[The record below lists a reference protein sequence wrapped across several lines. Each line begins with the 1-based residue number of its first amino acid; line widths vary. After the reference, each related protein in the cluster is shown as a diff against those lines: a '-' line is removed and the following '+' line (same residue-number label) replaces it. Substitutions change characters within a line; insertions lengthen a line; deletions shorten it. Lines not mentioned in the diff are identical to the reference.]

1 MDESKPPIEI
11 NQVKKDNHLF
21 SSKQKTLSLARQ
33 YAIEHEIQASQDTN
47 VLSRAKKRMAI
58 ELGQKQHNL
67 EKILGQ
73 AYANCGEDD
82 AASEI
87 DPDWMNAYLS
97 LAETISSK
105 NMQSLWGKI
114 LAQEI
119 SNPASYSVKALNT
132 LKKMTQREAIIFQ
145 RLCQLSSTFSG
156 DSSHKIIT
164 GYSRVANSFQ
174 IFSQTQSQKISLGQ
188 FRFPYSNILLMVD
201 LGLLYQGELESGEM
215 AAGQPLAIDYH
226 GHTITL
232 VPNGKRIK
240 LYYYKFTQAGDE
252 LSKLISCDALND
264 YIQVLTNLLE
274 SDFQVN
280 QNIKTK
286 A

>member
-1 MDESKPPIEI
+1 MAESKPLVEVD
-11 NQVKKDNHLF
+11 QVKKDSHLF
-21 SSKQKTLSLARQ
+21 NSKQKTLQLARH
-33 YAIEHEIQASQDTN
+33 YAIDHEIQANPDSN

-67 EKILGQ
+67 EKILAQ

-82 AASEI
+82 TASDV
-87 DPDWMNAYLS
+87 DPDWMHAFLS

-105 NMQSLWGKI
+105 NMQTLWGKI

-119 SNPASYSVKALNT
+119 STPASYSVKALET

-145 RLCQLSSTFSG
+145 KLCQLSSTFSG

-164 GYSRVANSFQ
+164 GFSRVANSFQ
-174 IFSQTQSQKISLGQ
+174 IFSQSQSQKLSLGQ
-188 FRFPYSNILLMVD
+188 FRFPYSNILLMAD

-215 AAGQPLAIDYH
+215 VAGQPLAIDYH
-226 GHTITL
+226 GYTLSL

-252 LSKLISCDALND
+252 LSKLISCDALPE
-264 YIQVLTNLLE
+264 YVQALSQRLE
-274 SDFQVN
+274 SDFQIHQNVN
-280 QNIKTK
+280 TK

>member
-1 MDESKPPIEI
+1 MVESNPPIEV

-21 SSKQKTLSLARQ
+21 SSKQKTLHLARH
-33 YAIEHEIQASQDTN
+33 YAIEHEIQSSQDNN

-67 EKILGQ
+67 EKILSQ
-73 AYANCGEDD
+73 AYSNCGEDD
-82 AASEI
+82 VASDI

-105 NMQSLWGKI
+105 NMQALWGKI

-119 SNPASYSVKALNT
+119 SNPASYSVKALET
-132 LKKMTQREAIIFQ
+132 LKKMTQREAMIFQ

-164 GYSRVANSFQ
+164 GFSRLTNSFQ

-188 FRFPYSNILLMVD
+188 FRFPYSNILLMAD

-215 AAGQPLAIDYH
+215 VAGQPLAIDYH
-226 GHTITL
+226 GYSITL

-252 LSKLISCDALND
+252 LSKLISSDALNE
-264 YIQVLTNLLE
+264 YIQALANLLE

-280 QNIKTK
+280 HNIKAK